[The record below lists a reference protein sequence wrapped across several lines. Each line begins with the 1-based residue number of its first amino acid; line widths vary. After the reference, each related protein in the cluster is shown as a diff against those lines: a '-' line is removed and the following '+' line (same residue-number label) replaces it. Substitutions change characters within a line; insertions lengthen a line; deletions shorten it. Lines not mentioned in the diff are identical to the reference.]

1 MKFLKGDDFINR
13 YSKITNKTKRE
24 IVLLKARPCK
34 WSKCT
39 FCDYIED
46 NEIDNKKIDEINFEV
61 LQNVTGEFG
70 VLEVID
76 SASVF
81 DLTENT
87 LREIKRIVEE
97 KNIKRL
103 FFEAHWI
110 YRNRLDEIREFF
122 KAPIT
127 FKTGIETFDND
138 FRENVLK
145 KGADFKDYREV
156 KKYFDSPCVM
166 VGIKGQTREMIDRD
180 MEIIKN
186 FSHATVNIFMNNSTE
201 IKRDDGLVKWFVEKY
216 RYLEDDPKIDILF
229 EITDFGVG

>member
-1 MKFLKGDDFINR
+1 M
-13 YSKITNKTKRE
+13 T
-24 IVLLKARPCK
+24 
-34 WSKCT
+34 
-39 FCDYIED
+39 
-46 NEIDNKKIDEINFEV
+46 
-61 LQNVTGEFG
+61 Q
-70 VLEVID
+70 
-76 SASVF
+76 
-81 DLTENT
+81 NT

-110 YRNRLDEIREFF
+110 YRNRLDEMRVFF
-122 KAPIT
+122 KVPIT

-138 FRENVLK
+138 FRERVLK

-180 MEIIKN
+180 MEIIKK
-186 FSHATVNIFMNNSTE
+186 FSHATVNIFINNSTN
-201 IKRDDGLVKWFVEKY
+201 IKRDDELVAWFVEKY
-216 RYLEDDPKIDILF
+216 KYLEDDLNVDILF

>member
-1 MKFLKGDDFINR
+1 MD
-13 YSKITNKTKRE
+13 S
-24 IVLLKARPCK
+24 
-34 WSKCT
+34 
-39 FCDYIED
+39 
-46 NEIDNKKIDEINFEV
+46 KKIDDINLEV
-61 LQNVTGEFG
+61 LKNVTGEFG

-81 DLTENT
+81 DLTDKSLEA
-87 LREIKRIVEE
+87 IKKVVEE
-97 KNIKRL
+97 KNIRRL

-110 YRNRLDEIREFF
+110 YRNRLDEIRDFF
-122 KAPIT
+122 KVPIT

-138 FRENVLK
+138 FREKVLR

-186 FSHATVNIFMNNSTE
+186 FSHATVNIFMNNSTD
-201 IKRDDGLVKWFVEKY
+201 IKRDDELVKWFVEKY
-216 RYLEDDPKIDILF
+216 KYLEEDPHVDILF

>member
-1 MKFLKGDDFINR
+1 MD
-13 YSKITNKTKRE
+13 S
-24 IVLLKARPCK
+24 
-34 WSKCT
+34 
-39 FCDYIED
+39 
-46 NEIDNKKIDEINFEV
+46 KKIDEINFEV
-61 LQNVTGEFG
+61 LKNVTGEFG

-81 DLTENT
+81 DLTEST

-97 KNIKRL
+97 KNIRRL

-110 YRNRLDEIREFF
+110 YRNRLDEIRDFF
-122 KAPIT
+122 KVPIT

-138 FRENVLK
+138 FRERVLK

-156 KKYFDSPCVM
+156 QKYFDSPCVM

-180 MEIIKN
+180 MEIIKE

-201 IKRDDGLVKWFVEKY
+201 IKRDEELVKWFVEKY
-216 RYLEDDPKIDILF
+216 KYLEDDPHVDILF
-229 EITDFGVG
+229 ENTDFGVG

>member
-1 MKFLKGDDFINR
+1 MNR

-34 WSKCT
+34 WGKCT

-46 NEIDNKKIDEINFEV
+46 NEVDNKKIDEINFEV
-61 LQNVTGEFG
+61 LKNVTGEFG

-81 DLTENT
+81 DLTEAT
-87 LREIKRIVEE
+87 LREIKRVVEE
-97 KNIKRL
+97 KNIKGL

-110 YRNRLDEIREFF
+110 YRNRLDEIRDFF
-122 KAPIT
+122 GIPIT

-138 FRENVLK
+138 FREKVLK
-145 KGADFKDYREV
+145 KGANFKDYREV

-166 VGIKGQTREMIDRD
+166 VGIRGQTREMIDRD

-186 FSHATVNIFMNNSTE
+186 FSHATVNIFMNNSTD
-201 IKRDDGLVKWFVEKY
+201 IKRDDELVAWFVEKY
-216 RYLEDDPKIDILF
+216 KYLEDNPRVDILF
-229 EITDFGVG
+229 ENTDFGVG

>member
-13 YSKITNKTKRE
+13 YSKITDKTKRE

-34 WSKCT
+34 WGKCT

-46 NEIDNKKIDEINFEV
+46 NEVDNKKIDEINFEV
-61 LQNVTGEFG
+61 LKNVTGEFG

-110 YRNRLDEIREFF
+110 YRNRLDEIRDFF
-122 KAPIT
+122 GIPIT
-127 FKTGIETFDND
+127 FKTGVETFDND

-201 IKRDDGLVKWFVEKY
+201 IKRDEELVKWFVKKY
-216 RYLEDDPKIDILF
+216 RYLEDDPHVDILF

>member
-1 MKFLKGDDFINR
+1 MTD
-13 YSKITNKTKRE
+13 KT
-24 IVLLKARPCK
+24 
-34 WSKCT
+34 
-39 FCDYIED
+39 
-46 NEIDNKKIDEINFEV
+46 
-61 LQNVTGEFG
+61 
-70 VLEVID
+70 LE
-76 SASVF
+76 
-81 DLTENT
+81 
-87 LREIKRIVEE
+87 EIKKVVEE

-110 YRNRLDEIREFF
+110 YRNRLDEIRDFF
-122 KAPIT
+122 KVPIT
-127 FKTGIETFDND
+127 FKTGIESFDND
-138 FRENVLK
+138 FRERVLK

-201 IKRDDGLVKWFVEKY
+201 IKRDEELVKWFVEKY
-216 RYLEDDPKIDILF
+216 RYLEDDPRVDILF

>member
-1 MKFLKGDDFINR
+1 M
-13 YSKITNKTKRE
+13 
-24 IVLLKARPCK
+24 
-34 WSKCT
+34 
-39 FCDYIED
+39 
-46 NEIDNKKIDEINFEV
+46 DNKKIDDINFEV
-61 LQNVTGEFG
+61 LKNVTGEFG

-81 DLTENT
+81 DLTEAS

-110 YRNRLDEIREFF
+110 YRNRLDEIRDFF
-122 KAPIT
+122 KVPIT

-145 KGADFKDYREV
+145 KGADFKNYREV
-156 KKYFDSPCVM
+156 QKYFDSPCVM

-186 FSHATVNIFMNNSTE
+186 FSHATVNIFMNNSTD
-201 IKRDDGLVKWFVEKY
+201 IKRDDELVVWFVEKY
-216 RYLEDDPKIDILF
+216 KYLEDDPHVDILF

>member
-1 MKFLKGDDFINR
+1 MNR

-34 WSKCT
+34 WGKCT

-46 NEIDNKKIDEINFEV
+46 NEVDNKKIDDINFEV
-61 LQNVTGEFG
+61 LKNVTGEFG

-81 DLTENT
+81 DLTDKSLEA
-87 LREIKRIVEE
+87 IKRIVEE
-97 KNIKRL
+97 KNIRRL

-110 YRNRLDEIREFF
+110 YRNRLDEIRDFF
-122 KAPIT
+122 KVPIT

-180 MEIIKN
+180 MEIIKE

-201 IKRDDGLVKWFVEKY
+201 IKRDDELVKWFVEKY
-216 RYLEDDPKIDILF
+216 NYLEDDPRVDILF